1 MPAQPGWS
9 PDELAAVD
17 AAHELLIAAQRP
29 DGRWRQAV
37 PIWVVTVGEDVVVR
51 SWHRRDTGWFGD
63 AVRTGRARVDV
74 PGLSTDVVVADVGA
88 DDQLLRD
95 AVDAAYRAR
104 YGPAGAASMVTD
116 AAAATTLRLLPVRG
130 RS

>member
-1 MPAQPGWS
+1 M
-9 PDELAAVD
+9 
-17 AAHELLIAAQRP
+17 LIAAQRP

-51 SWHRRDTGWFGD
+51 SRHRRDTGWFGD

-88 DDQLLRD
+88 DDQAAARRRRRRLPGEVR
-95 AVDAAYRAR
+95 AGGCRVDGHRRGRRHHAAAPP
-104 YGPAGAASMVTD
+104 GAGAFVGTV
-116 AAAATTLRLLPVRG
+116 PG
-130 RS
+130 W